1 MASDERDR
9 RFDKALSRH
18 LRSVAP
24 SGEAAKSAGDAAFER
39 GSCLDLE
46 TLAAYHERSLLA
58 EEMNSCKEHIVG
70 CAQCQ
75 SILAHLEASDAIP
88 LHAQLQEVTP
98 ALQETMSAASGK
110 RPSAAHPQTLIK
122 TRASR
127 LSTGVRWKWL
137 APAGAIAAGLLVW
150 IALHEN
156 QPLTLHNTNEVKV
169 AARQEPASPPS
180 ATPPAVVQDSSS
192 PSAKN
197 VPAKGQSAA
206 DEIASVSPRAELG
219 ATDLRHQKQDY
230 RARVSPPQSMGDKES
245 GARKD
250 TARDAT
256 ADTLTAAAHTD
267 LDAKS
272 APVAGREKA
281 ELQAQEQ
288 APNAQI
294 QNQNQSQTQNQA
306 QNQNQ
311 NAIITSRAPGHGL
324 VGHEENEKKLMKSAP
339 PAPAP
344 AAASGGVSAYNDT
357 TSMERVMLSNPRLI
371 SPPGSSVIWRAGRAG
386 LLEFSSDSGAS
397 WSRQTSG
404 VLVDLVTGMALSD
417 KVCWIVGRVG
427 AILLTT
433 DGGAHWQ
440 LIHSPLS
447 EDLGG
452 VRASD
457 ALHAAIWNARNTKSF
472 ETNDGGLTW
481 KPVPNP

>member
-18 LRSVAP
+18 LRSAAP

-58 EEMNSCKEHIVG
+58 EEMNFCKEHIVG

-75 SILAHLEASDAIP
+75 AILTQLEVSDAIP
-88 LHAQLQEVTP
+88 LHAELQEETH
-98 ALQETMSAASGK
+98 ASQETIPAAATGK
-110 RPSAAHPQTLIK
+110 RPSAVSAQVLIK

-127 LSTGVRWKWL
+127 FSTGVRWKWF

-156 QPLTLHNTNEVKV
+156 QPLTLHNANEIKV
-169 AARQEPASPPS
+169 ATRQEPVSPPTS
-180 ATPPAVVQDSSS
+180 TPPAVAQGSPS

-197 VPAKGQSAA
+197 APARSQSAA
-206 DEIASVSPRAELG
+206 DEIASLNERAKLG
-219 ATDLRHQKQDY
+219 AADQRLGKQEY
-230 RARVSPPQSMGDKES
+230 QVRVLPPKTMADKDTA
-245 GARKD
+245 ARKD
-250 TARDAT
+250 ATRDT
-256 ADTLTAAAHTD
+256 SSDSLTAAVQAD

-272 APVAGREKA
+272 ATIDGREKA
-281 ELQAQEQ
+281 ELQLKEQ
-288 APNAQI
+288 AANAQI
-294 QNQNQSQTQNQA
+294 QNQNANTMPK
-306 QNQNQ
+306 
-311 NAIITSRAPGHGL
+311 APGPGPL
-324 VGHEENEKKLMKSAP
+324 GQAENKKKLMKSAP

-344 AAASGGVSAYNDT
+344 APGEAVGGVSAYNGAA
-357 TSMERVMLSNPRLI
+357 SMERVMISNPRLI
-371 SPPGSSVIWRAGRAG
+371 SPPGSGVIWRAGRAG

-457 ALHAAIWNARNTKSF
+457 ALHATIWNARNTKSF
-472 ETNDGGLTW
+472 ETSDGGLTW
-481 KPVPNP
+481 KRVPNP

>member
-18 LRSVAP
+18 LRSAAP

-58 EEMNSCKEHIVG
+58 EEMNFCKEHIVG

-88 LHAQLQEVTP
+88 LHAE
-98 ALQETMSAASGK
+98 LQETMRTAAAEK
-110 RPSAAHPQTLIK
+110 TPSAAPAQVLIK

-127 LSTGVRWKWL
+127 FSSGVTWKWF

-156 QPLTLHNTNEVKV
+156 QPLTPHNTNEVKV
-169 AARQEPASPPS
+169 AARQEPVSPPS
-180 ATPPAVVQDSSS
+180 ATPPVVAQGS
-192 PSAKN
+192 PSLSAKN
-197 VPAKGQSAA
+197 PSARGQSAV
-206 DEIASVSPRAELG
+206 DEIASLNERAKLG
-219 ATDLRHQKQDY
+219 AADQRLGKQEY
-230 RARVSPPQSMGDKES
+230 QVRVSPPKAMADKES

-250 TARDAT
+250 AARDST
-256 ADTLTAAAHTD
+256 ADSLAADVQAD

-272 APVAGREKA
+272 VPTTAQEKV
-281 ELQAQEQ
+281 ELQTQEQ
-288 APNAQI
+288 SANTQM
-294 QNQNQSQTQNQA
+294 QNQN

-311 NAIITSRAPGHGL
+311 NAIIASRAPGHGL
-324 VGHEENEKKLMKSAP
+324 ASHGENDKKLMKSAP
-339 PAPAP
+339 PAP
-344 AAASGGVSAYNDT
+344 AAASGGVSAYNGAA
-357 TSMERVMLSNPRLI
+357 SMERVMISNPRLI

-417 KVCWIVGRVG
+417 RVCWIVGRVG

-457 ALHAAIWNARNTKSF
+457 ALHATIWNARNTKSF
-472 ETNDGGLTW
+472 ETSDGGLTW
-481 KPVPNP
+481 KPVPSP

>member
-18 LRSVAP
+18 LRSAAP

-39 GSCLDLE
+39 GSCPDLE

-58 EEMNSCKEHIVG
+58 EEMNFCKEHIVG

-75 SILAHLEASDAIP
+75 LILTQLEATDAIP
-88 LHAQLQEVTP
+88 MHAEMQEETPVLQ
-98 ALQETMSAASGK
+98 ASMRAAAAEKS
-110 RPSAAHPQTLIK
+110 PSAAQPQMTAK

-127 LSTGVRWKWL
+127 FSTRVRWQWF

-150 IALHEN
+150 VALHEN
-156 QPLTLHNTNEVKV
+156 QPLISHNANEIKV
-169 AARQEPASPPS
+169 AARQEPVSPSSSTPPS
-180 ATPPAVVQDSSS
+180 VAQGS
-192 PSAKN
+192 PSLSAN
-197 VPAKGQSAA
+197 NAPARSQSAA
-206 DEIASVSPRAELG
+206 DEIASLNDRAKLG
-219 ATDLRHQKQDY
+219 AADQRLGKQEY
-230 RARVSPPQSMGDKES
+230 QLRVSPPKAMANKAS

-250 TARDAT
+250 DSRAA
-256 ADTLTAAAHTD
+256 ADSLTATVQGD
-267 LDAKS
+267 LDAK
-272 APVAGREKA
+272 AVPTTAQEKV
-281 ELQAQEQ
+281 ELQTQEQ
-288 APNAQI
+288 SANTQM
-294 QNQNQSQTQNQA
+294 QNQNQSQNQS
-306 QNQNQ
+306 QNQ
-311 NAIITSRAPGHGL
+311 NATIASRAPGHGL
-324 VGHEENEKKLMKSAP
+324 VGHGENEKKLMKSAP

-344 AAASGGVSAYNDT
+344 APAAASGGVSAYNGAA
-357 TSMERVMLSNPRLI
+357 SMERVMTSNPRLI
-371 SPPGSSVIWRAGRAG
+371 SPPGSGVIWRAGRAG

-404 VLVDLVTGMALSD
+404 VLVDLMTGMALSD

-457 ALHAAIWNARNTKSF
+457 ALHATIWNARNTKSF
-472 ETNDGGLTW
+472 ETSDGGLTW

>member
-1 MASDERDR
+1 
-9 RFDKALSRH
+9 
-18 LRSVAP
+18 
-24 SGEAAKSAGDAAFER
+24 
-39 GSCLDLE
+39 
-46 TLAAYHERSLLA
+46 
-58 EEMNSCKEHIVG
+58 
-70 CAQCQ
+70 
-75 SILAHLEASDAIP
+75 
-88 LHAQLQEVTP
+88 
-98 ALQETMSAASGK
+98 
-110 RPSAAHPQTLIK
+110 
-122 TRASR
+122 
-127 LSTGVRWKWL
+127 
-137 APAGAIAAGLLVW
+137 
-150 IALHEN
+150 
-156 QPLTLHNTNEVKV
+156 
-169 AARQEPASPPS
+169 
-180 ATPPAVVQDSSS
+180 
-192 PSAKN
+192 
-197 VPAKGQSAA
+197 
-206 DEIASVSPRAELG
+206 
-219 ATDLRHQKQDY
+219 
-230 RARVSPPQSMGDKES
+230 MGDKES

-440 LIHSPLS
+440 LTHSPLS

-457 ALHAAIWNARNTKSF
+457 ALHATIWNARNTKSF